1 MDGKKE
7 DILERRSKL
16 SLVKQ
21 ALLEK
26 RLRGEVK
33 SDSQLEVIPRRS
45 NTGTVPLSFTQQ
57 RLWFLHQLEESSSAF
72 YSEPTFLQML
82 GSLNVVALEQSLNEI
97 VRRHESLRTTFET
110 VEGQPI
116 QVIAPGLTL
125 TLPVVNL
132 CHLPET
138 EQQAQVQ
145 RLAIEE
151 IQQPFNLE
159 HAPLLRVK
167 LLQLNDQEHLLLFII
182 HHIVSD
188 GWSLRVLIRE
198 LADIY
203 QAFCAGKPSP
213 LPELPIQYADFAVW
227 QHQWLQGE
235 VLKKHLSYWKQQLA
249 GAPPILELPTDRPR
263 PPVQSFR
270 GATITFKLS
279 PELTSRLKSLSQKQG
294 VTLFITLLAAFQT
307 LLYRYSGQEDIC
319 VGSPIANRNR
329 KETHGLIGCF
339 VNTIVMR
346 TDLSDNPSFLKLLKR
361 VQQVAQGAYAHEDL
375 PFKRVVEELQL
386 ERNLSYQPLF
396 QVMFVLQNSTKED
409 LVLPGLSLKQ
419 LLIDTGTAKFDFGL
433 YIEDAEPEL
442 IGWWEY
448 NTDLFD
454 TVTITRMLE
463 HFQILLEGIVANP
476 QEHLAQL
483 PLLSVAGKHQLLV
496 EWNNTQAEY
505 PQDQCFAQLFEA
517 QVARTPNA
525 VAVVFENQQL
535 TYAQLNSRANRW
547 ARQLVD
553 LGVKAETI
561 VALVCDRNIDFL
573 TAMLAVFKAGGAY
586 LPMNPH
592 HPVERWR
599 QVLEQIQVTVVLT
612 AREFEPS
619 VYQALAHQQQK
630 SVVLLIEQIVAQQ
643 YSEQNLPKRC
653 QPENLAYVIF
663 TSGSTGKP
671 KGAMLEHQ
679 GMLNHLFAKLQDLH
693 LSASDVV
700 AQTASQSFDISIWQF
715 LVALLVGGQVE
726 IINSEIAANPTQ
738 LLTLVET
745 QKISILEIVPSLLR
759 MMLQQLEL
767 DSATMELSQL
777 RWLLLT
783 GEALAPQLCRQWLEH
798 YPTIPLLNAYGPT
811 ECSDDVTHYPICV
824 PPPPEMLNLPI
835 GRPVSNTQL
844 YVLDRQLQPVPI
856 GVTGELYVGGVGV
869 GRGYV
874 NNPQQTQQ
882 VFLPDPFAQK
892 PGCRLYKTGDL
903 ARYLSNGEIEYIGR
917 IDHQVKVRGFRIELG
932 EIEALLSKHPAVQ
945 EVIVLAREDQPGDK
959 RLVAYIVS
967 KQEQAPTNSDL
978 HGFVKAKLPEYMVP
992 SAFVLLK
999 SLPLTPN
1006 GKLDRRALPTPDT
1019 ARPEL
1024 ETVYTAP
1031 RTAAEEVLVK
1041 VWAQVLGLKQVG
1053 IYDNFFEVGGDSIL
1067 SIQAIARA
1075 RQAGLQLTP
1084 KQMFEHQTI
1093 AELAPIAD
1101 TTLVIRAEQGSITG
1115 SVPLTP
1121 IQRWFFEEK
1130 FSDQHHWNQ
1139 AVMLEVRQAIN
1150 ETLLESALQQ
1160 LFVHYDTLRLRY
1172 LQKNSDWEQ
1181 VYASSNEL
1189 VSFTRLD
1196 LSALSP
1202 ELQAAAIEATNEQL
1216 QSSLNLSEGPLM
1228 WVALY
1233 HLHPQKPSLMLMFI
1247 HHLIIDGVSWR
1258 ILLEA
1263 LHTAYQQLSQ
1273 GEEIKLPLKTT
1284 SFKRWAQRL
1293 QEYAP
1298 SKELRQEQP
1307 YWLAPS
1313 RKHIS
1318 PLPIDKPKGDNT
1330 VASSRIVSVALSA
1343 EETQALLHQA
1353 PQVYR
1358 TQINDLLLTA
1368 VVQAFAQWTGERKL
1382 LIDLEGHGREDI
1394 FEDVDLS
1401 LTVGWFTTIFPTV
1414 LDIGEARHPE
1424 EALKSIKEQL
1434 RQIPN
1439 QGLGYGVLRYMN
1451 QDTEIVNQLRSLPQA
1466 DILFNYL
1473 GQLDRI
1479 IPEDSMFKLS
1489 QSIPGLSRSLKGNMP
1504 RLFECNVFIMGGRL
1518 QLDLAYSKN
1527 MYQDTT
1533 IQSLAQSFL
1542 ETLQSL
1548 IAYCQSPE
1556 AGGFTPSDFPDVELS
1571 QEKLDKALAEIDFS

>member
-1 MDGKKE
+1 MEGKKE
-7 DILERRSKL
+7 EILERRSKL
-16 SLVKQ
+16 SLAKQ

-33 SDSQLEVIPRRS
+33 SYSRLEVIPRRS
-45 NTGTVPLSFTQQ
+45 NTGTVPLSFSQQ
-57 RLWFLHQLEESSSAF
+57 RLWFLHQLEESGSAF

-82 GSLNVVALEQSLNEI
+82 GLLNVVALEQSLNEI

-110 VEGQPI
+110 VEGQPM

-138 EQQAQVQ
+138 EQQPQVQ

-151 IQQPFNLE
+151 IQEPFDLE
-159 HAPLLRVK
+159 QAPLLRVK
-167 LLQLNDQEHLLLFII
+167 LLHLSDQEHLLLFII
-182 HHIVSD
+182 HHIISD

-198 LADIY
+198 LADLY

-235 VLKKHLSYWKQQLA
+235 VFKKQLSYWKQQLA
-249 GAPPILELPTDRPR
+249 GVPPILELPTDRPR

-279 PELTSRLKSLSQKQG
+279 PDLTSRLKSLSQKQG
-294 VTLFITLLAAFQT
+294 ITPFMMLLAAFQT
-307 LLYRYSGQEDIC
+307 LLYRYSGQDDIC

-329 KETHGLIGCF
+329 NETHGLIGCF
-339 VNTIVMR
+339 VNTLVMR
-346 TDLSDNPSFLKLLKR
+346 TNFSDNPSFLELLKR
-361 VQQVAQGAYAHEDL
+361 VQQVAQDAYAHEDL
-375 PFKRVVEELQL
+375 PFKRLVEELQL

-419 LLIDTGTAKFDFGL
+419 VSIDTGNAKFDLSL
-433 YIEDAEPEL
+433 YMEDAEPEL

-454 TVTITRMLE
+454 TATMTRMLE
-463 HFQILLEGIVANP
+463 HFQILLEGIVTHPEQRVSN
-476 QEHLAQL
+476 L
-483 PLLSVAGKHQLLV
+483 PLLTEQQLHQQLV
-496 EWNNTQAEY
+496 EWNNTQVDY
-505 PQDQCFAQLFEA
+505 PLDTCIHELFKA
-517 QVARTPNA
+517 QVERTPDA
-525 VAVVFENQQL
+525 VAIIFEDEHL
-535 TYAQLNSRANRW
+535 TYRELNKRAN
-547 ARQLVD
+547 QLAHYLQKQGVSPGVLVGICVERSLLMVIGL
-553 LGVKAETI
+553 LGILKV
-561 VALVCDRNIDFL
+561 
-573 TAMLAVFKAGGAY
+573 GGAY
-586 LPMNPH
+586 VPLDPAYPQ
-592 HPVERWR
+592 ERLTFILEDA
-599 QVLEQIQVTVVLT
+599 QV
-612 AREFEPS
+612 S
-619 VYQALAHQQQK
+619 
-630 SVVLLIEQIVAQQ
+630 VLLTQAQLIEAIPRTQTKVISLDADWQDIAQQ
-643 YSEQNLPKRC
+643 SQENLVSKVTTS
-653 QPENLAYVIF
+653 NLAYVIY
-663 TSGSTGKP
+663 TSGSTGQP
-671 KGAMLEHQ
+671 KGVMIKHQSAVAMLDWA
-679 GMLNHLFAKLQDLH
+679 NKIFAGEARLGVLASTSICFDLSVFEIFVP
-693 LSASDVV
+693 LGC
-700 AQTASQSFDISIWQF
+700 
-715 LVALLVGGQVE
+715 GGQVILIE
-726 IINSEIAANPTQ
+726 NALYLPTLLAAKNVTLINT
-738 LLTLVET
+738 
-745 QKISILEIVPSLLR
+745 VPSIIAELLR
-759 MMLQQLEL
+759 TDGIPASVHTINIAGEPLPNKFVQQLY
-767 DSATMELSQL
+767 
-777 RWLLLT
+777 
-783 GEALAPQLCRQWLEH
+783 QWQNILQV
-798 YPTIPLLNAYGPT
+798 YNLYGPSEDT
-811 ECSDDVTHYPICV
+811 TYSTFAWIRKGVSNIP
-824 PPPPEMLNLPI
+824 PI
-835 GRPVSNTQL
+835 GRPINNTQIYL
-844 YVLDRQLQPVPI
+844 LDRELQPVPV
-856 GVTGELYVGGVGV
+856 GVPGELYIGGDGLAY
-869 GRGYV
+869 GYL
-874 NNPQQTQQ
+874 NRFELTAENFIPNLFSTQ
-882 VFLPDPFAQK
+882 A
-892 PGCRLYKTGDL
+892 GARLYKTGDQ
-903 ARYLSNGEIEYIGR
+903 ARYLPNGDIEYIGR
-917 IDHQVKVRGFRIELG
+917 IDHQVKVRGFRIELS
-932 EIEALLSKHPAVQ
+932 EIETALRQHLAVQ
-945 EVIVLAREDQPGDK
+945 EVAVLAREDRPGDR
-959 RLVAYIVS
+959 RLVAYVVS
-967 KQEQAPTNSDL
+967 NQEQAPTKSDL
-978 HGFVKAKLPEYMVP
+978 HRFLKEKLPEYMVP
-992 SAFVLLK
+992 SAFVLLE

-1024 ETVYTAP
+1024 EATYAAP
-1031 RTAAEEVLVK
+1031 RTAAEEALVN

-1053 IYDNFFEVGGDSIL
+1053 IHDNFFEVGGDSIL

-1075 RQAGLQLTP
+1075 RQGGLQLTP
-1084 KQMFEHQTI
+1084 KQMFEYQTI
-1093 AELAPIAD
+1093 AELAAVAD
-1101 TTLVIRAEQGSITG
+1101 TTLLIRAEQGPITG
-1115 SVPLTP
+1115 LVPLTP

-1139 AVMLEVRQAIN
+1139 AVMLEVQQGID
-1150 ETLLESALQQ
+1150 ETLLEPALQQ
-1160 LFVHYDTLRLRY
+1160 LFVHHDALRFRY
-1172 LQKNSDWEQ
+1172 LQKDSDWEQ
-1181 VYASSNEL
+1181 VYATPDNL

-1196 LSALSP
+1196 LSDLSP

-1216 QSSLNLSEGPLM
+1216 QSSLNLSQGPLM
-1228 WVALY
+1228 RVTLF

-1247 HHLIIDGVSWR
+1247 HHLVIDGVSWR

-1263 LHTAYQQLSQ
+1263 LHTAYQQLSR
-1273 GEEIKLPLKTT
+1273 GKEIKLPLKTT
-1284 SFKRWAQRL
+1284 SFKRWAERL
-1293 QEYAP
+1293 QEYAR
-1298 SKELRQEQP
+1298 SEELRQERP
-1307 YWLAPS
+1307 YWLAAS
-1313 RKHIS
+1313 RKHVS
-1318 PLPIDKPKGDNT
+1318 PLPVDNPKGDNT

-1368 VVQAFAQWTGERKL
+1368 VMQAFDQWTGERKL

-1414 LDIGEARHPE
+1414 LDLGEAKDLE

-1439 QGLGYGVLRYMN
+1439 QGLGYGVLRYMSE
-1451 QDTEIVNQLRSLPQA
+1451 DAEIVNQLQSLPQA

-1527 MYQDTT
+1527 MYQRIT
-1533 IQSLAQSFL
+1533 IESLAQSFL
-1542 ETLQSL
+1542 ETLRSL
-1548 IAYCQSPE
+1548 IAHCQSPE